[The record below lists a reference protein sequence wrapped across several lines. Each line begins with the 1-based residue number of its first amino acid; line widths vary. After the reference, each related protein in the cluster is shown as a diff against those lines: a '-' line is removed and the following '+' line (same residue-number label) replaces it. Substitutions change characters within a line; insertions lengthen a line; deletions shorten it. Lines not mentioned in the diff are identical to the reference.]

1 LNLKNQAMSVAL
13 NQKEKMIERQLK
25 ARGIKD
31 PRVLEAMESV
41 PREKFIA
48 KDLVEF
54 AYEDAPLPIEEEQT
68 ISQPY
73 IVALAAELLEI
84 GETDKVL
91 DVGTGSGYAA
101 AVMSELADEVYTVE
115 RHKILAEA
123 ASKRFNQLGYDNIY
137 VLHGDGTE
145 GWPEHAPFDAINVAA
160 GGPKIPE
167 DLKDQLAEGGRLII
181 PVGSKIRTQRLV
193 LTTKQNGEFKEE
205 NLGRVQFVPLI
216 GTGGWMNRDAREP
229 SPEKKVTK
237 LIEDAAE
244 PFNNPESA
252 DLSPL
257 LERIGDAK
265 VVLIGE
271 SSHGTSEFYR
281 LREQITRKLIKEKG
295 FNIVSLE
302 ADWPDAAHVDR
313 FVRNTNISLPEEEP
327 FTRFPTWMWNNG
339 EVLRFVKWLKEYNED
354 KSGQDQKTG
363 VFGLD
368 FYSMFTSVKA
378 IIDYLE
384 DVDPSLAETARNRY
398 GCLTPYEN
406 DPVKYGAAAMSD
418 EYKKCE
424 KDVTDMLYKILTHRV
439 EEAEKDGT
447 RYFDALQ
454 NARLVAN
461 AEKYYRSMYLGS
473 QSSWNLRDS
482 HMFDTLKSLM
492 NHRGSD
498 AKAVVW
504 AHNSHVGNAGATEMG
519 ARGEY
524 NIGQLAKEEFG
535 DDTFNIGFGTDHG
548 TVAAAHNW
556 GGSMNVMDVRPSPE
570 DTFENLMHHVKH
582 DNFILPL
589 HKKGHERL
597 TRELEKSRLERAI
610 GVIYRPKTE
619 MQSHYFQAS
628 LSKQF
633 DEYIW
638 LDKTMAINP
647 LPQRKKEEGV
657 PETYPFGL

>member
-1 LNLKNQAMSVAL
+1 MSESL
-13 NQKEKMIERQLK
+13 NQKEEMIERQLK

-31 PRVLEAMESV
+31 ERVLNAMKEV
-41 PREKFIA
+41 PREEFIA
-48 KDLVEF
+48 KNLVEF
-54 AYEDAPLPIEEEQT
+54 AYKDAPLPIEEEQT

-73 IVALAAELLEI
+73 IVALAAEILSI
-84 GETDKVL
+84 GENDIVL

-101 AVMSELADEVYTVE
+101 AVMSELGKEVYTIE
-115 RHKILAEA
+115 RHKTLAEA
-123 ASKRFNQLGYDNIY
+123 ASKRFDRLGYDNIY

-167 DLKDQLAEGGRLII
+167 DLKEQLAEGGRLII
-181 PVGSKIRTQRLV
+181 PVGSEIRTQRLV
-193 LTTKQNGEFKEE
+193 LTTKRDDGFEKKD
-205 NLGRVQFVPLI
+205 LGRVQFVPLI
-216 GTGGWMNRDAREP
+216 GTGGWLNRDAKEV
-229 SPEKKVTK
+229 SPQKKKKNITE

-252 DLSPL
+252 DLSSL

-271 SSHGTSEFYR
+271 ATHGTSEFYR
-281 LREQITRKLIKEKG
+281 LREQITRELIEKKG

-302 ADWPDAAHVDR
+302 ADWPDAAHIDR
-313 FVRNTNISLPEEEP
+313 FVRNTDISLPEDEP

-339 EVLRFVKWLKEYNED
+339 EVLRFVKWLKNYNENR
-354 KSGQDQKTG
+354 SGKDEKTG
-363 VFGLD
+363 VYGLD
-368 FYSMFTSVKA
+368 FYSMFSSIKA

-384 DVDPSLAETARNRY
+384 DIDPSLAETARNRY
-398 GCLTPYEN
+398 GCLLPYEN
-406 DPVKYGAAAMSD
+406 DPARYGAAAMSD
-418 EYKKCE
+418 QYKKCE

-439 EEAEKDGT
+439 EAAEKDGT

-454 NARLVAN
+454 NARLVTN
-461 AEKYYRSMYLGS
+461 AEKYYRSMYLGA

-492 NHRGSD
+492 DHRGED
-498 AKAVVW
+498 ARAVVW
-504 AHNSHVGNAGATEMG
+504 AHNSHVGNASATEMG
-519 ARGEY
+519 ARGEH

-535 DDTFNIGFGTDHG
+535 ENAFNIGFGTDHG

-556 GGSMNVMDVRPSPE
+556 GGKMNVMKVRPSPTE
-570 DTFENLMHHVKH
+570 TLENLMHQVGH
-582 DNFILPL
+582 DSFMLPL
-589 HKKGHERL
+589 HKEGHEEL
-597 TRELEKSRLERAI
+597 TGKLEESRLERAI
-610 GVIYRPKTE
+610 GVIYRPQTE

-628 LSKQF
+628 LPNQF

-638 LDKTMAINP
+638 FDRTRAINP

-657 PETYPFGL
+657 PVTYPFGL

>member
-1 LNLKNQAMSVAL
+1 MSVVL
-13 NQKEKMIERQLK
+13 NQKEEMIERQLK

-31 PRVLEAMESV
+31 PRVLEAMEKV

-73 IVALAAELLEI
+73 IVALAAEILEI
-84 GETDKVL
+84 GETDKVM

-115 RHKILAEA
+115 RHKTLAEA
-123 ASKRFNQLGYDNIY
+123 ASKRFSQLGYDNIY

-167 DLKDQLAEGGRLII
+167 DLKNQLAEGGRLII
-181 PVGSKIRTQRLV
+181 PVGSEVRTQRLV
-193 LTTKQNGEFKEE
+193 LTTKKNGEFKEK

-216 GTGGWMNRDAREP
+216 GSGGWLNNDAKEA
-229 SPEKKVTK
+229 SPEKKVTE
-237 LIEDAAE
+237 LIEEAAE

-271 SSHGTSEFYR
+271 ASHGTSEFYR
-281 LREQITRKLIKEKG
+281 LREQITRDLIKEKG

-302 ADWPDAAHVDR
+302 ADWPAAAHIDR
-313 FVRNTNISLPEEEP
+313 FVRDTNISLPEEEP

-339 EVLRFVKWLKEYNED
+339 EVLRFVKWLKGYNKDIPEQE
-354 KSGQDQKTG
+354 KKTG
-363 VFGLD
+363 VYGLD
-368 FYSMFTSVKA
+368 FYSMFSSVKA

-384 DVDPSLAETARNRY
+384 DVNPSLAETARNRY

-406 DPVKYGAAAMSD
+406 DPARYGAAAMSD

-424 KDVTDMLYKILTHRV
+424 KDVTDMLYNILTHRV
-439 EEAEKDGT
+439 EEAEKDGV

-461 AEKYYRSMYLGS
+461 AEKYYRSMYFGA

-482 HMFDTLKSLM
+482 HMFHTLTSLM
-492 NHRGSD
+492 DHRGKD

-504 AHNSHVGNAGATEMG
+504 AHNSHVGNASATEMG
-519 ARGEY
+519 ARGEH

-535 DDTFNIGFGTDHG
+535 AKAFNIGFGTDHG

-556 GGSMNVMDVRPSPE
+556 GGNMNVMNVRPSPKE
-570 DTFENLMHHVKH
+570 SVEHLMHEAKH

-589 HKKGHERL
+589 RKQGHEKL
-597 TRELEKSRLERAI
+597 IRELERNRLERAI
-610 GVIYRPKTE
+610 GVIYRPETE

-628 LSKQF
+628 LSNQF

-638 LDKTMAINP
+638 IDKTNAVNP

-657 PETYPFGL
+657 PKTYPFGL